1 MEAMSRPI
9 WGTKTRVSRAA
20 RRLRDES
27 GATLIEMT
35 LVITLLITVTFG
47 IIEVA
52 LIAWQW
58 NTAEKATYVGVRYA
72 VESDPVAAGFLS
84 YSASVDG
91 GLNPAEDVTVDKIA
105 SFAVTCGNTQCVL
118 SDGALPGGFDLSDY
132 DGAAFTAILQRVQRV
147 FPEVAADKLAVEYRH
162 VGLGFADRP
171 GPDLIPAVTVS
182 LVNMSYD
189 VKLMDSFG
197 MPDALP
203 MGGFSATMTGE
214 DLNSGWP

>member
-1 MEAMSRPI
+1 MSRPI
-9 WGTKTRVSRAA
+9 WGTRNRFFRPP

-35 LVITLLITVTFG
+35 LVISLLIMVTFG

-58 NTAEKATYVGVRYA
+58 NTAEKATYTGVRYA

-84 YSASVDG
+84 YSAVADG

-105 SFAVTCGNTQCVL
+105 SFAVTCDNTECL
-118 SDGALPGGFDLSDY
+118 HYDGTLPNGFDPSDY
-132 DGAAFTAILQRVQRV
+132 DGAAFTAILQRVRRV
-147 FPEVAADKLAVEYRH
+147 FPEVTADKLAVEYRH
-162 VGLGFADRP
+162 VGLGFANRP

-189 VKLMDSFG
+189 VKLMESFG

-203 MGGFSATMTGE
+203 MGGFAATMTGE

>member
-1 MEAMSRPI
+1 MSRPI
-9 WGTKTRVSRAA
+9 WGTRNRFFRPP
-20 RRLRDES
+20 RRLRGES

-35 LVITLLITVTFG
+35 LVISLLIMVTFG

-58 NTAEKATYVGVRYA
+58 NTAEKATHLGVRYA
-72 VESDPVAAGFLS
+72 VESDPVAGGFLT

-91 GLNPAEDVTVDKIA
+91 GLNPAENVTVDKIA
-105 SFAVTCGNTQCVL
+105 SFAVTCDNTQCIH
-118 SDGALPGGFDLSDY
+118 SDGTLPSGFDPSVY
-132 DGAAFTAILQRVQRV
+132 DAAAFAAILGRVQNI
-147 FPEVAADKLAVEYRH
+147 FPEVTADKLAVEYRH
-162 VGLGFADRP
+162 IGLGFADRP
-171 GPDLIPAVTVS
+171 GPDLIPTVTVS

-189 VKLMDSFG
+189 VKLMESFG

-203 MGGFSATMTGE
+203 MGGFAATMTGE

>member
-1 MEAMSRPI
+1 MSRPI
-9 WGTKTRVSRAA
+9 WGTRNRFFRPP
-20 RRLRDES
+20 RRLRGES

-35 LVITLLITVTFG
+35 LVISLLIMVTFG

-58 NTAEKATYVGVRYA
+58 NTAEKATHLGVRYA

-84 YSASVDG
+84 YSAVADG
-91 GLNPAEDVTVDKIA
+91 GLNPAENVTVDKIA
-105 SFAVTCGNTQCVL
+105 SFAVACDNTQCIH
-118 SDGALPGGFDLSDY
+118 SDGTLPSGFDPSVY
-132 DGAAFTAILQRVQRV
+132 DAAAFAAILVRVQNI
-147 FPEVAADKLAVEYRH
+147 FPEVTADKLAVEYRH
-162 VGLGFADRP
+162 IGLGFANRP

-189 VKLMDSFG
+189 VKLMESFG

-203 MGGFSATMTGE
+203 MGGFAATMTGE